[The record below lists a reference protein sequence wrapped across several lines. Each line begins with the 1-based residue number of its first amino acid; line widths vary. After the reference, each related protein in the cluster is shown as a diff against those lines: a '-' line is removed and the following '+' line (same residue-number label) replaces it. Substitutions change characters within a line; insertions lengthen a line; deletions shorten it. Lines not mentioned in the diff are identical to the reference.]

1 MSKEEKLKAQE
12 LKRLLKKM
20 GQKKTP
26 TMIYQM
32 GSPNKGPRRDDV
44 NPW

>member
-32 GSPNKGPRRDDV
+32 GSPKKGPRRDDV

>member
-1 MSKEEKLKAQE
+1 MSKEEKLKQKE

-20 GQKKTP
+20 KQKGTP
-26 TMIYQM
+26 TMMYQM
-32 GSPNKGPRRDDV
+32 GNDNKSKRSGGA

>member
-1 MSKEEKLKAQE
+1 MSKEEKLKQAE

-26 TMIYQM
+26 TMMYQM
-32 GSPNKGPRRDDV
+32 GGGKPKERKDIR
-44 NPW
+44 PW

>member
-1 MSKEEKLKAQE
+1 MSKEEKLKAKE

-20 GQKKTP
+20 GGEKTP

-32 GSPNKGPRRDDV
+32 GENKKHKRDEDV
-44 NPW
+44 KPW

>member
-32 GSPNKGPRRDDV
+32 GNSKKAKRSEDAK
-44 NPW
+44 PW